1 MVISAQ
7 QVLCVKSPKYHNIS
21 CLLIVFYV
29 IKKYDSPGTLNNE
42 SVGATPRKR
51 VVKRPAAQKAKERGT
66 TKIANIG
73 KNQTVEALTDR

>member
-1 MVISAQ
+1 M
-7 QVLCVKSPKYHNIS
+7 
-21 CLLIVFYV
+21 FYV
-29 IKKYDSPGTLNNE
+29 IKKYVSPGTLNNE